1 MMVSRLKIRGII
13 KPALSVTKKMFLN
26 EDFSVSKIRVSPVIF
41 PQMFSSP
48 PAMRAGGEVRLAGS
62 VWEAVR
68 RLQRFASARGAY
80 GLEQPS
86 QIGCKTFGS
95 QVGAIDCDEGST
107 VQVLF

>member
-1 MMVSRLKIRGII
+1 MMVSRLKIRGMI
-13 KPALSVTKKMFLN
+13 KPALSVTKKKFLN

-48 PAMRAGGEVRLAGS
+48 PAMRAGGEVRLAWS
-62 VWEAVR
+62 VWEAVWGPQ
-68 RLQRFASARGAY
+68 RLATARGAY

>member
-1 MMVSRLKIRGII
+1 MMVSGLKNLGMT
-13 KPALSVTKKMFLN
+13 KAALSVTKKMFLN
-26 EDFSVSKIRVSPVIF
+26 EVFSVSKIMTSPVRI

-48 PAMRAGGEVRLAGS
+48 PAMRASGEVRLAGS
-62 VWEAVR
+62 VWDVVR
-68 RLQRFASARGAY
+68 GPQRLATARGAY